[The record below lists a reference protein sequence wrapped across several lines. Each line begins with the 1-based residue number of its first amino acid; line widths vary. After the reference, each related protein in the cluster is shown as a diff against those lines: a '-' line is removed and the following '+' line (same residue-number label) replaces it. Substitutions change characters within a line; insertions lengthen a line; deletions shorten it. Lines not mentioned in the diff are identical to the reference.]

1 MKKKIIAVII
11 VLVVLAG
18 GAWFWQSRGANRV
31 DQEYRFVEVTRGDLE
46 NVVTSTGT
54 LSAVGTVEVGT
65 QVSGIIDRVL
75 VDYNDHVKKGQ
86 LLAVLDTTVLATNV
100 RDAQSSVTRSKAQL
114 EQAESDYTYNQE
126 LYQKKLISQQ
136 TFIAAKT
143 AAATATANLQ
153 SAMISLERA
162 QLNLKHAYIRSPIDG
177 TVIQRNVEPGQ
188 TVAASF
194 STPTLFLIA
203 EDLANMEIHA
213 LVDESDIGQIHDGQ
227 QVRFTVQAYPDK
239 SYSGMVR
246 QIWLQ
251 PSTVQNVVHYTVV
264 ISARNDD
271 GTLLPGMTATT
282 DFLVESRKDVLL
294 IPNAALRLQPT
305 PGMLAELQKDREQR
319 MNSLP
324 DSVRQ
329 RFQQQ
334 AAARASGAPRAFGA
348 GNGQRQMPENMGWIW
363 YLDSNGKL
371 QATMVRTGVTD
382 GIKTE
387 IVQGRN
393 IEPGMQVI
401 SGMSTAEGATNSQ
414 ANRFRGRR
422 GLF

>member
-1 MKKKIIAVII
+1 MKKKLIAVVI
-11 VLVVLAG
+11 VILVLGG
-18 GAWFWQSRGANRV
+18 GAWFWGSRGANRT

-54 LSAVGTVEVGT
+54 LSAVGTVDVGT

-86 LLAVLDTTVLATNV
+86 LMAVLDTTVLSTNV

-114 EQAESDYTYNQE
+114 EQAQSDYTYNQE

-136 TFIAAKT
+136 TYIAAKT
-143 AAATATANLQ
+143 AAATAKANLQ

-162 QLNLKHAYIRSPIDG
+162 QLNLKHAYIKSPIDG

-213 LVDESDIGQIHDGQ
+213 LVDESDIGQIHNGQ
-227 QVRFTVQAYPDK
+227 QVRFTVQAYPEK
-239 SYSGMVR
+239 TYSGAVR

-282 DFLVESRKDVLL
+282 DFLVDSRKDVLL
-294 IPNAALRLQPT
+294 VPNAALRVQPT
-305 PGMLAELQKDREQR
+305 PEMLADLQKEREQR

-329 RFQQQ
+329 QFQQR
-334 AAARASGAPRAFGA
+334 AAARANGGSRAFGA
-348 GNGQRQMPENMGWIW
+348 GNGQRQVPDDMGRLW
-363 YLDSNGKL
+363 YLDSSGKL

-393 IEPGMQVI
+393 LEPGMQVI
-401 SGMSTAEGATNSQ
+401 SGMATADVATGNQ
-414 ANRFRGRR
+414 DNRFRGRR